1 MLAPTSSG
9 LMTVPTRQQF
19 YSSRE
24 AHGSSSPGMHD
35 IGGLGSGIE
44 LQNPTSAISYP
55 AYDSSAAHLCL
66 QLLCQP
72 CYQKFKTRATTMADK
87 FPELEG
93 VDSTDVGDSGDFL
106 KREKELLGNEFAT
119 EQDKIAEDDDDFEE
133 FKSQF
138 PEVSTNANDVAPVAE
153 SEEEPK
159 EAIFEEPV
167 TNKFANLNLEESI
180 HIQEWRKAREL
191 EIAKRDELAAKK
203 LEEIK
208 KEAEKAIDDFY
219 ENYNNKKEEA
229 VEATRREEVEFLEK
243 RDSFLERGTVWD
255 RVVELLSLT
264 KNSNASDLAGYR
276 DKSKFRDLLMSLKGK
291 EDVPGAAGY

>member
-1 MLAPTSSG
+1 
-9 LMTVPTRQQF
+9 
-19 YSSRE
+19 
-24 AHGSSSPGMHD
+24 
-35 IGGLGSGIE
+35 
-44 LQNPTSAISYP
+44 
-55 AYDSSAAHLCL
+55 
-66 QLLCQP
+66 
-72 CYQKFKTRATTMADK
+72 MADK

-93 VDSTDVGDSGDFL
+93 VDSTDVADSGDFL

-119 EQDKIAEDDDDFEE
+119 EQDKIAEDDDDFDD

-138 PEVSTNANDVAPVAE
+138 PEVSTNANDVAPEAE

-159 EAIFEEPV
+159 EATFEEPV
-167 TNKFANLNLEESI
+167 TNKFANLNLEEST

-219 ENYNNKKEEA
+219 ENYNNKKDEA
-229 VEATRREEVEFLEK
+229 VEATRREEAEFLEK
-243 RDSFLERGTVWD
+243 RDRFLERGTVWD

>member
-1 MLAPTSSG
+1 MEVRTLGNGAAKQTSQELFQLCNGGSK
-9 LMTVPTRQQF
+9 
-19 YSSRE
+19 SRY
-24 AHGSSSPGMHD
+24 HD
-35 IGGLGSGIE
+35 
-44 LQNPTSAISYP
+44 
-55 AYDSSAAHLCL
+55 DSL
-66 QLLCQP
+66 QLTTDLLKIKTHPGPPVWKSLTQP
-72 CYQKFKTRATTMADK
+72 DPTVLFSCLSSKTSATTMADK

-93 VDSTDVGDSGDFL
+93 IDGTDVADSGDFL

-119 EQDKIAEDDDDFEE
+119 EQDKIAEDDDDFDD

-138 PEVSTNANDVAPVAE
+138 PEVSTNANDVAPEVE

-203 LEEIK
+203 LEDIK

-219 ENYNNKKEEA
+219 ENYNNKKDEA
-229 VEATRREEVEFLEK
+229 VEATRREEAEFLEK
-243 RDSFLERGTVWD
+243 RDRFLERGTVWD

>member
-1 MLAPTSSG
+1 MEVRTLGNGAAKQTSQELFQLCNGGSE
-9 LMTVPTRQQF
+9 
-19 YSSRE
+19 SRY
-24 AHGSSSPGMHD
+24 HD
-35 IGGLGSGIE
+35 
-44 LQNPTSAISYP
+44 
-55 AYDSSAAHLCL
+55 DSS
-66 QLLCQP
+66 QLTTDLLKIKTHPGPPVWKSLAQP
-72 CYQKFKTRATTMADK
+72 DHTKTSATTMADK

-93 VDSTDVGDSGDFL
+93 IDGTDVADSGDFL

-119 EQDKIAEDDDDFEE
+119 EQDKIAEDDDDFDD

-138 PEVSTNANDVAPVAE
+138 PEVSTNANDVAPEVE

-167 TNKFANLNLEESI
+167 TNKFANLNLEESV

-203 LEEIK
+203 LEDIK

-219 ENYNNKKEEA
+219 ENYNNKKDEA
-229 VEATRREEVEFLEK
+229 VEATRREEAEFLEK
-243 RDSFLERGTVWD
+243 RDRFLERGTVWD